1 MTASQPSIHGARHGG
16 VRLFRAGLLV
26 AFVLVL
32 RFHNGGGVP
41 LQSELG
47 LGDVL
52 PLFPTAFSLRAGK
65 DVTAVESED
74 GAVLGYAVKTL
85 PVSKA
90 IIGYAGPS
98 DVLIGLDED
107 GTVTTTTLLWS
118 GDTKE
123 HLEAIHKAP
132 SFFEAFAGW
141 HFGGE
146 NDPKAIDAVS
156 GATLTS
162 LAIIQS
168 VSLRLGGDTPSLKFP
183 EPVALRDVQRLFP
196 GATTIDERNDDD
208 PYQAVRDEGGTV
220 LGTVVRTAPHADAIM
235 GYQGPSDAL
244 IGFSPEKTVVGI
256 TMGATFESQR
266 YADYV
271 REDDY
276 FTERHAGKTVAEL
289 AEVVGSRAWGDGVS
303 GATMTSGAVME
314 GVVRRAKLLAAPPE
328 PPKQTRQPFTF
339 RLRDGATVAAILFAC
354 VVAFTRF
361 RANRYLRFALH
372 AYLVLIL
379 GLWVGD
385 MVSLAVLG
393 GWSTGAIPWRS
404 APGLVALVGL
414 AFALP
419 WATGKPVYCQQL
431 CPHGAAQSLLF
442 RWVPGRI
449 RVRGR
454 VHRVLGAVPFI
465 CVAVGLA
472 VLLLDVPVSLSEL
485 EPFDAWIFGVGGL
498 ATLLIAVVGLAAS
511 AFIPQAYC
519 KYGCPTGLILDYA
532 RTRRH
537 EKSLNRRD
545 LAATLLLIVAWVM
558 GYAPSF

>member
-1 MTASQPSIHGARHGG
+1 MTAFRPTIHGARHGG

-32 RFHNGGGVP
+32 RFLGGGGTPVE
-41 LQSELG
+41 SELR
-47 LGDVL
+47 LRDTL
-52 PLFPTAFSLRAGK
+52 PLFPPAFSLRPGRN
-65 DVTAVESED
+65 VTTVESED

-85 PVSKA
+85 PASKS
-90 IIGYAGPS
+90 IVGYAGPS

-107 GTVTTTTLLWS
+107 GTVTNTTLLWS
-118 GDTKE
+118 GDTEE

-132 SFFEAFAGW
+132 DFFASFSGW

-146 NDPKAIDAVS
+146 NDVTSIDAVS

-168 VSLRLGGDTPSLKFP
+168 VAYRLGGDAPSLKFP
-183 EPVALRDVQRLFP
+183 EAVALRDVQRLFP
-196 GATTIDERNDDD
+196 EAATIDEGHDDD
-208 PYQAVRDEGGTV
+208 PFQPVRDKDGAV
-220 LGTVVRTAPHADAIM
+220 LGTVVRTAPDADGIM

-244 IGFSPEKTVVGI
+244 IGFTPEKTVVGI
-256 TMGATFESQR
+256 TMGATYESQR

-276 FTERHAGKTVAEL
+276 FTERHAGKTVDEL
-289 AEVVGSRAWGDGVS
+289 AQVVGSRAWGDGVS

-314 GVVRRAKLLAAPPE
+314 GVVRKAKALVAPPE
-328 PPKQTRQPFTF
+328 VPKQTGPPMTL
-339 RLRDGATVAAILFAC
+339 RLRDGATFVAILFAC
-354 VVAFTRF
+354 VVAFTRY
-361 RANRYLRFALH
+361 RANRYVRYALH
-372 AYLVLIL
+372 GYLVLVL

-393 GWSTGAIPWRS
+393 GWATGAIPWKS

-431 CPHGAAQSLLF
+431 CPHGAAQSLLY
-442 RWVPGRI
+442 RWVPGRLRI
-449 RVRGR
+449 RGGL
-454 VHRVLGAVPFI
+454 HHLLLTLPFFGV
-465 CVAVGLA
+465 VAGLA
-472 VLLLDVPVSLSEL
+472 VLLLGIPVSLSDL
-485 EPFDAWIFGVGGL
+485 EPFDAWIFGVGGI
-498 ATLLIAVVGLAAS
+498 ATLVIAVVGLVAS
-511 AFIPQAYC
+511 AFVPQAYC

-537 EKSLNRRD
+537 ETALNRRD
-545 LAATLLLIVAWVM
+545 LVAVVLLVAAWAAGYVA
-558 GYAPSF
+558 PL